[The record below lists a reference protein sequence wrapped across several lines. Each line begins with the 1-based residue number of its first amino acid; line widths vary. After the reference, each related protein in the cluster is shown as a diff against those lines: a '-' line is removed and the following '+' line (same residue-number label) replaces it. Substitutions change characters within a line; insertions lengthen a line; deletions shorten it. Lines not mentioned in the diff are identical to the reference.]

1 MLAGFGRLLAAAM
14 RKSDIACRYG
24 GEEFCLLMPHTS
36 AAAAGR
42 KLEAMLERWRATAF
56 AHADGESTGL
66 TFSAGVVDTAQQPG
80 EMGALLAAADAA
92 LLDAK
97 RGGRDRVVACQPAPT
112 AR

>member
-1 MLAGFGRLLAAAM
+1 M

-24 GEEFCLLMPHTS
+24 GEEFCLLMPRTA

-42 KLEAMLERWRATAF
+42 KLEAMLERWRGSAF

-92 LLDAK
+92 LFEAK
-97 RGGRDRVVACQPAPT
+97 RGGRAGVVVRAHARPA